1 LGVSRGALTFTRLF
15 VQGKPPKDL
24 RKRYTEAVRLRKF
37 TPLLPE
43 DEASEAIGWCVI
55 ERPFDLD
62 LQPDRLF
69 YDRFVTLGFRV
80 DKWKIPGVLLRSQ
93 VADEEQR
100 MLSRGSGREK
110 LTRAEKEDI
119 KLRVIG
125 RLRKK
130 ILPTSRAFDVLWDL
144 DAGTVLLFTHS
155 ARTTE
160 EFAAHFEKRKSF
172 KNVLAKNNGAA
183 DYYLTGKLKRLYG
196 QQEFSTS
203 AQIGSFFGL
212 IGAIATSG
220 AKTNGSIAV
229 EFSELVLHHKS
240 DAKEKPLENFSDTFS
255 GDLHADA
262 NCWAIYENVNSQLK
276 TAVGKLAPKIE
287 QAIAELESPKP

>member
-1 LGVSRGALTFTRLF
+1 MKLRSPLILSVFLMIGLGGCTPTREITYDLKDVALRDSTSAVLEITRRIVLDIEPFEDIRQSVPGNDLLF
-15 VQGKPPKDL
+15 V
-24 RKRYTEAVRLRKF
+24 RERETNI
-37 TPLLPE
+37 
-43 DEASEAIGWCVI
+43 DEKHSCINSEQHYKKGTVA
-55 ERPFDLD
+55 D
-62 LQPDRLF
+62 
-69 YDRFVTLGFRV
+69 
-80 DKWKIPGVLLRSQ
+80 Q
-93 VADEEQR
+93 VA
-100 MLSRGSGREK
+100 
-110 LTRAEKEDI
+110 AI
-119 KLRVIG
+119 I
-125 RLRKK
+125 
-130 ILPTSRAFDVLWDL
+130 
-144 DAGTVLLFTHS
+144 
-155 ARTTE
+155 
-160 EFAAHFEKRKSF
+160 AAHFEKRKSF

-220 AKTNGSIAV
+220 AKTNGSIAI